1 MARNRQSNSVDQSPR
16 VPLKQVLARRR
27 FRFGVIAVIAIFS
40 AMGLS
45 LADHAGLFVYPGDM
59 LNQYEDRW
67 FKVTRVVDGDT
78 LDIQLDDGK
87 TVRLRLWG
95 VDTPEIANQSKGT
108 ADQPLDREAMI
119 WTTEHC
125 QDKQVQLKLQPQR
138 IWGTYGRLLCYVY
151 LDNGQMLNE
160 QLLLNGLA
168 RTDQRFVHEHLARFD
183 ILQEQAQFNRV
194 GLWAK

>member
-1 MARNRQSNSVDQSPR
+1 MARNRPSRTDDQRPH
-16 VPLKQVLARRR
+16 VPLHRVLARRR
-27 FRFGVIAVIAIFS
+27 MRYGLLAVMAILS
-40 AMGLS
+40 AVGLS

-59 LNQYEDRW
+59 LNQYEDHW

-95 VDTPEIANQSKGT
+95 IDTPEIANQSKGT
-108 ADQPLDREAMI
+108 ADQPMARQAMA

-125 QDKQVQLKLQPQR
+125 QNKQVKLKLQPQR

-151 LDNGQMLNE
+151 MDNGQMLNE

-168 RTDQRFVHEHLARFD
+168 RTDQRFVHEHHARFD